1 MMSINYVIEAENV
14 NRDLP
19 VTIAPYQFF
28 QHWVKFLR
36 DAFLTNLSHLWWYF
50 GTKKSKNGQPVSL
63 AVLQH

>member
-28 QHWVKFLR
+28 QH
-36 DAFLTNLSHLWWYF
+36 
-50 GTKKSKNGQPVSL
+50 
-63 AVLQH
+63 